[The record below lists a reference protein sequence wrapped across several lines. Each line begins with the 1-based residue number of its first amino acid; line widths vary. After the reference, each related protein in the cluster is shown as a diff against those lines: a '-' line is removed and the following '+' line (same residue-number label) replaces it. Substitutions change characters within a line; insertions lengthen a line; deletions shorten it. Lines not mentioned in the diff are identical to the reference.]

1 MNTHSRSLR
10 KEEARASR
18 QARGA
23 RRRRGDSLIE
33 VMAALTILAIGVLG
47 TSSMQIATS
56 RSNRDAFETT
66 VATSFA
72 RVWLER
78 VKRDALAWTQAGLPV
93 TAQIIAGRVTPTN
106 TYFQTFAESANTW
119 TVPVPLYAGE
129 SSGAN
134 GRGIDQGAIDPV
146 SGVAVPVGEIYYC
159 VNLKFV
165 VDANDSMGNAD
176 AIRVVAR
183 VWWIRGEMPAVAS
196 YQPLLAVRTAGGCA
210 NALPTDAQLGQRNL
224 RVVYQDAYITWTPP
238 S

>member
-1 MNTHSRSLR
+1 MNTHSSSLR
-10 KEEARASR
+10 VIEKARALR
-18 QARGA
+18 HA

-33 VMAALTILAIGVLG
+33 VMAALVILAIGVLG

-66 VATSFA
+66 AATNFA

-78 VKRDALAWTQAGLPV
+78 VKRDALAWTQAGNPV
-93 TAQIIAGRVTPTN
+93 TTQITQGRTVPDPD
-106 TYFQTFAESANTW
+106 YFRPVLESAPTW
-119 TVPVPLYAGE
+119 TVPAPLYAGE
-129 SSGAN
+129 SAGAN
-134 GRGIDQGAIDPV
+134 GRGMDVGAIDPITN
-146 SGVAVPVGEIYYC
+146 VPVGVAETYYC
-159 VNLKFV
+159 VNLRFV

-183 VWWIRGEMPAVAS
+183 VWWIRGETAPVAS
-196 YQPLLAVRTAGGCA
+196 YQPLVAARTANGCA
-210 NALPTDAQLGQRNL
+210 GVMPNATQLSQRNM